1 MENRKT
7 LVVFHTSSGNTGKV
21 ARTIAQALSA
31 DLEQIQEVNP
41 HPVDIKGQGLGNFL
55 NMGRA
60 VFAALTKR
68 SVPIHDAQ
76 HDPGGYDLVVIGT
89 PVYAHAMAAPVR
101 TYIEQHCARLGETEV
116 AFFCTGEDPQNE
128 GFFPQMEKACGKA
141 PAATFAFHAPKIK
154 ADEFTPQVEA
164 FVAQL

>member
-1 MENRKT
+1 MESRKT

-21 ARTIAQALSA
+21 AQAIAQALSA

-41 HPVDIKGQGLGNFL
+41 HPVDIKGKGLGNFL

-60 VFAALTKR
+60 VFAAMTKR

-76 HDPGGYDLVVIGT
+76 HDPGAYDLVVIGT

-101 TYIEQHCARLGETEV
+101 TYMERHCASLGEKEV
-116 AFFCTGEDPQNE
+116 AFFCTGEDPRNE
-128 GFFPQMEKACGKA
+128 GFFPQMGEACGKT
-141 PAATFAFHAPKIK
+141 PTATFAFHAPTIK
-154 ADEFTPQVEA
+154 ADEFAPQVEA
-164 FVAQL
+164 FVAEL